1 MSKHFTA
8 PRTLSRKI
16 ENYLDG
22 VLGYTGNDGI
32 SMNTSTSADAF
43 GRLRI
48 SDSFTIFD
56 SQHRFADNGKWNN
69 SITGTAS
76 TTDLPNES
84 AVRLNASQ
92 NGSIIRESNLVFPYQ
107 PGKSLLILNSFAF
120 SASTV
125 GVTQRVGYY
134 NDQNGI
140 YLQQDG
146 HEDGPAFVLRSYVT
160 GSTDNSRLVRRTS
173 WNCDMFDGTGPSRRI
188 LDLTKANIF
197 WMDIEWLGVGAV
209 RCGFVV
215 DGKFYVA
222 HTFFNDNVNA
232 SSYMTTAVLPLR
244 IELINTTS
252 TSPFVKQICNTV
264 VSEGGYQPKSIQ
276 HNQQSTSILN
286 ADLKSVTTAGTL
298 YNAVSIR
305 LNSDHLDGIVIPN
318 EINVLGESNKTYQWF
333 LIKNATLSETPTF
346 TQHPDCATVDFS
358 VSVATVSGGNVVK
371 TGYFTSNSGAST
383 LANIGDLNLQLGRTQ
398 AGVSDVF
405 TLAVT
410 ATANSS
416 KFTANLGWYQ
426 IV

>member
-1 MSKHFTA
+1 MSKHFTSA
-8 PRTLSRKI
+8 RTLSRKI

-22 VLGYTGNDGI
+22 VLGYTGDNGI
-32 SMNTSTSADAF
+32 PMNTSTSADAF

-56 SQHRFADNGKWNN
+56 SQHRYADNGKWNN

-76 TTDLPNES
+76 TTHLPNES

-107 PGKSLLILNSFAF
+107 PGKSLLILNSFVF

-125 GVTQRVGYY
+125 GVTQRIGYY
-134 NDQNGI
+134 NNQNGI

-146 HEDGPAFVLRSYVT
+146 HADGPALVLRSYVT
-160 GSTDNSRLVRRTS
+160 GSTDNTRLVRRTS

-188 LDLTKANIF
+188 LDLTKANVF

-215 DGKFYVA
+215 DGKFHVA
-222 HTFFNDNVNA
+222 HTFFNDNLN
-232 SSYMTTAVLPLR
+232 STSYMTTAVLPLR
-244 IELINTTS
+244 AELINTTS
-252 TSPFVKQICNTV
+252 TSPFIKQICNSV
-264 VSEGGYQPKSIQ
+264 LSEGGYQPKSIL
-276 HNQQSTSILN
+276 HNQQSTSILS

-318 EINVLGESNKTYQWF
+318 EIDVLGESNKTYQWF
-333 LIKNATLSETPTF
+333 LIKNATLSNTPTW
-346 TQHPDCATVDFS
+346 TQHSDCLTVDYS
-358 VSVATVSGGNVVK
+358 VSVSSVTGGTIIK
-371 TGYFTSNSGAST
+371 TGYFTSSSGSSTVAS
-383 LANIGDLNLQLGRTQ
+383 LGDLNFQLGRTQ
-398 AGVSDVF
+398 AGVSDVY
-405 TLAVT
+405 TVAVT
-410 ATANSS
+410 ATSNIS